1 MTKRNIIASEQN
13 IWYNSQQVDNDDLS
27 LEQDHNDIIQ
37 SGIINNHIGN
47 GILPEVLT
55 QNIIFD
61 SLLENGLLDSA
72 AIYAQNQPA
81 DNNLGNQLE
90 LTLTDSKV
98 TINKTIKVCII
109 GLDFESQLQYET
121 FYFKSNETQISKMH
135 FTKVLL
141 FLFNDF
147 IGPESISLNLGGR
160 LVIKETKPM
169 TLSRDPV
176 MVSQDIEPNL
186 FFRDFFVYSSNI
198 TDVIDLIATALPTYN
213 TSTLNIFT
221 SELDNKVLLNG
232 DVTTQVGQKF
242 IAKTNNIQ
250 KIQLLLS
257 VRNLE
262 LGQETD
268 LEWNGDLIISVYP
281 LQSNIDCQSDIAP
294 NLAID
299 FSPSNIPLAQISV
312 SYTTLLASGTVLDSV
327 PQLVDF
333 VFSNS
338 SLASGN
344 ILTVGNYYAFTI
356 KRSGS
361 ANKCD
366 ILIAA
371 GNDRTIDSRIT
382 TFTGDLW
389 VDIPKQDLWFRIW
402 TDSAKVSDGQSYE
415 AGHGII
421 VPKTNTDPNTQLTI
435 DYSMGNI
442 QFTGNE
448 VYRAV
453 VAADVQETNQ
463 VPDQRTGEPVYS
475 RKEFVPNIKLL
486 NTIDITNLENT
497 SEPLLIGAISDKN
510 KKYFNAISST
520 INSSLHSATI
530 VDDEMFIRIINDST
544 DLVRY
549 DTSVNS
555 LVVNLLNGDLAG
567 AQIIPN
573 LSNTT
578 TNYRIASAT
587 LLSSLVG
594 DVNGD
599 GIIDSDDLDLLSS
612 YYGYN
617 LNSGLPK
624 YATVTYLPGP
634 NTTTF
639 VNGYETYTN
648 KFKDSTGI
656 SFQLV
661 DPITNNVVASASDGV
676 LVANPNDNRLANFTS
691 SSILFNKISGLS
703 SYKLVILSALPQ
715 ANYGGF
721 DIISLD
727 SINDT
732 LTIRKVFLSGDV
744 MMQMLRADIDGD
756 FSITTD
762 DGYLLQSYID
772 RLTLNISHNNA
783 FPGPTS
789 NPFTK
794 IGTRF
799 NVIKLKLEKFVDRS
813 DDYISSN
820 TGRSTLIHPAQDIF
834 LNDGYY
840 ENHDYYR
847 FPIAFSI
854 KKQLTWDESLI
865 VSNSNSKLVPSVFTS
880 LNGFN
885 DINCNIDGVNV
896 NLYGSKPAFDKG
908 RIDVFIPD
916 NLIIGDGGQIHR
928 QDGNFYKVDFE
939 VGTIVLEIPN
949 GLFGSEK
956 TINVLDDFIA
966 DYTGDGRTRL
976 GFPSMKFADCS
987 LVTSDALSND
997 QIRLSVAVQSFSPN
1011 TNGISEDGYHGAI
1024 VDGKIGVSI
1033 DYQTGLLTLNFTN
1046 LYQDTLLST
1055 LSTKIQVHVYL
1066 KKGGFNNKPLFVDSV
1081 KVKNML
1087 NLISVFGGIEG
1098 GPSALVDI
1106 ESDVSGIL
1114 PIIHGGT
1121 GLNDVGVVGTVL
1133 TSTGSGLNYQFIS
1146 DLPEVISFNISPT
1159 FSSNKIVKTDGY
1171 GFLDPSLIYK
1181 NPVYIYGVAGMQS
1194 NNTST
1199 PTSVGAFSFR
1209 FDNYILEG
1217 LSSINLEVI
1226 LQTTNGGD
1234 AANVKLYDVTNAA
1247 YIPLNGLT
1255 DELTT
1260 LSLTPILLTSS
1271 DIKHLMLA
1279 GATNFI
1285 YEVQI
1290 YDTINAGSA
1299 VCKMARLVM
1308 TYNNPLTSPP
1318 TAHSSNFV
1326 PYLPSPT
1333 PI

>member
-37 SGIINNHIGN
+37 SGIINNHIGS

-61 SLLENGLLDSA
+61 SILENGLLDGT
-72 AIYAQNQPA
+72 AIYTQNQPA

-90 LTLTDSKV
+90 LILTDSKA

-121 FYFKSNETQISKMH
+121 FYFKCNETQISKRH
-135 FTKVLL
+135 FAKVLL

-147 IGPESISLNLGGR
+147 IGPSTISLNLGGR
-160 LVIKETKPM
+160 LIVKEVKPM
-169 TLSRDPV
+169 SLSRCPI
-176 MVSQDIEPNL
+176 MVAQDIEPNL
-186 FFRDFFVYSSNI
+186 FFRDFFVYSGTI
-198 TDVIDLIATALPTYN
+198 TNAIDLIADALPTYN
-213 TSTLNIFT
+213 TSTLDIFV
-221 SELDNKVLLNG
+221 SELDNKILLNG
-232 DVTTQVGQKF
+232 DVTTQIGQKF
-242 IAKTNNIQ
+242 IASTNNIQ

-257 VRNLE
+257 VRNSE

-268 LEWNGDLIISVYP
+268 LAWNGDLIVSVYP
-281 LQSNIDCQSDIAP
+281 LQSNIECPSDIAP

-312 SYTTLLASGTVLDSV
+312 NYSTLLTTGTVLDSV

-344 ILTVGNYYAFTI
+344 ILTIGNYYAFTI

-366 ILIAA
+366 ILISA
-371 GNDRTIDSRIT
+371 GNDRVIDSRIT
-382 TFTGDLW
+382 TFTGSLW
-389 VDIPKQDLWFRIW
+389 VDIPEQDLWFRIY

-421 VPKTNTDPNTQLTI
+421 IPKTNIDSNTQLTI
-435 DYSMGNI
+435 DYSMENL

-453 VAADVQETNQ
+453 VAADVKETNQ

-486 NTIDITNLENT
+486 NTIDITNLEST
-497 SEPLLIGAISDKN
+497 SEPLLIGAIADKN
-510 KKYFNAISST
+510 RKYFNAISST

-530 VDDEMFIRIINDST
+530 VNDEIFIRIIDDAT

-555 LVVNLLNGDLAG
+555 LVINLLNGDLAG

-573 LSNTT
+573 LSNST

-587 LLSSLVG
+587 LLSNLVG

-617 LNSGLPK
+617 LNTGLPESSLIVQVSGF
-624 YATVTYLPGP
+624 TSFT
-634 NTTTF
+634 
-639 VNGYETYTN
+639 NGYKTYIN
-648 KFKDSTGI
+648 KFEDNTGI
-656 SFQLV
+656 NFQIV
-661 DPITNNVVASASDGV
+661 DPITTAVIASGSDGV
-676 LVANPNDNRLANFTS
+676 LVADPNNNRLANFTS
-691 SSILFNKISGLS
+691 SSILFNTIIGLS
-703 SYKLVILSALPQ
+703 SYKLVISDASPSG
-715 ANYGGF
+715 NCGGF

-732 LTIRKVFLSGDV
+732 LTIRKVFLDSDV
-744 MMQMLRADIDGD
+744 MMQMLRSDIDGD

-762 DGYLLQSYID
+762 DGYLLESYID
-772 RLTLNISHNNA
+772 RLTLNISHDNT
-783 FPGPTS
+783 FPGPTT

-799 NVIKLKLEKFVDRS
+799 NVIRLKLEKFIDRS

-820 TGRSTLIHPAQDIF
+820 IDRSTLIHPIQDIF

-840 ENHDYYR
+840 DTHNYYSA
-847 FPIAFSI
+847 PVAFSI
-854 KKQLTWDESLI
+854 RKQLTWDESLI
-865 VSNSNSKLVPSVFTS
+865 VSNSDSKLVPSVFTS
-880 LNGFN
+880 LNGFSN
-885 DINCNIDGVNV
+885 IDCNIDGVNV
-896 NLYGSKPAFDKG
+896 NLYGSKPTFDKG
-908 RIDVFIPD
+908 RIDVFVPD
-916 NLIIGDGGQIHR
+916 NLIIGDGGQLHR
-928 QDGNFYKVDFE
+928 PDGNFYKVDFE

-987 LVTSDALSND
+987 LVSADALAND

-1011 TNGISEDGYHGAI
+1011 TNGISEDGYSGAI

-1081 KVKNML
+1081 KVQNML
-1087 NLISVFGGIEG
+1087 NLISVFSGIEG
-1098 GPSALVDI
+1098 GPSALVNI
-1106 ESDVSGIL
+1106 EADVSGIL

-1121 GLNDVGVVGTVL
+1121 GLNDVGVIGTVL
-1133 TSTGSGLNYQFIS
+1133 TSTGSGLNYQFMY
-1146 DLPEVISFNISPT
+1146 DLPEIISFNDG
-1159 FSSNKIVKTDGY
+1159 SSSSLNRIVKTDGY
-1171 GFLDPSLIYK
+1171 GKLDPSLMYK
-1181 NPVYIYGVAGMQS
+1181 NPVYIYGVSGNQTH
-1194 NNTST
+1194 NTNT
-1199 PTSVGAFSFR
+1199 PSSVGAFSFR
-1209 FDNYILEG
+1209 FDKYILEG
-1217 LSSINLEVI
+1217 LDSIKLEVI
-1226 LQTTNGGD
+1226 LQTNNGGD
-1234 AANVKLYDVTNAA
+1234 AANVALYDITNTA
-1247 YIPLNGLT
+1247 YIPLDGVT
-1255 DELTT
+1255 QELTT
-1260 LSLTPILLTSS
+1260 LSITPVLLISS
-1271 DIKHLMLA
+1271 DIKILMLE
-1279 GATNFI
+1279 GATDFI
-1285 YEVQI
+1285 YEIHI
-1290 YDTINAGSA
+1290 YDTSNVGIAI
-1299 VCKMARLVM
+1299 CKMARLVM
-1308 TYNNPLTSPP
+1308 TYNNPATMP
-1318 TAHSSNFV
+1318 TRAHSSNFV
-1326 PYLPSPT
+1326 PYLASPT